1 MDLHLPTPSEFTAFP
16 YKPYDI
22 QTSLMRY
29 LYESIEQKKVA
40 IIESPTGT
48 VYIVRYRVNSVIYV

>member
-1 MDLHLPTPSEFTAFP
+1 MDLQLPTPSEFPAFP
-16 YKPYDI
+16 YKPPYDI

-48 VYIVRYRVNSVIYV
+48 VNIL